1 MTDGVKV
8 FLTGR
13 LRVEGHSGTV
23 TDVDLSGPQ
32 ARLALALLVH
42 ERRPIDRDRL
52 AHIIWDGELPPTWS
66 TSLNAIV
73 SKLRR
78 QLSRTGL
85 DGRSVLT
92 AGGGAYAI
100 SLPVDS
106 WVDIEDAIRRVD
118 RAEGAE
124 RHGDLANAVSE
135 ATVASS
141 ILRRSFLSGI
151 EGDWVADVRRSLDA
165 SLYRAFV
172 VLATGWNLRGDHGLA
187 GNVAAQAIE
196 LDPIREVGYRLL
208 MEAELGRGDAIAALE
223 AFDRCERVVRSEFG
237 ASPSSATIALADRA
251 REV

>member
-1 MTDGVKV
+1 MKV

-13 LRVEGHSGTV
+13 LQVEGPSGIV
-23 TDVDLSGPQ
+23 TDADLSGHQ
-32 ARLALALLVH
+32 ARLAFAVLVH

-52 AHIIWDGELPPTWS
+52 AHVIWDGELPPTWN
-66 TSLNAIV
+66 TSLNAVV

-92 AGGGAYAI
+92 AAGGAYAI
-100 SLPVDS
+100 SLPSDS
-106 WVDIEDAIRRVD
+106 WVDTEDAIRRVD

-124 RHGDLANAVSE
+124 RHGDLAQAVSE

-151 EGDWVADVRRSLDA
+151 EGEWVSDVRRRLDA
-165 SLYRAFV
+165 SLYRAYV
-172 VLATGWNLRGDHGLA
+172 VLATGWNRCGDHRLA
-187 GNVAAQAIE
+187 GNVAAQAID

-208 MEAELGRGDAIAALE
+208 MEAELGRGDSIAALE
-223 AFDRCERVVRSEFG
+223 VFDHCERVVRSEFG
-237 ASPSSATIALADRA
+237 ASPSSATIALAEQA
-251 REV
+251 RQA